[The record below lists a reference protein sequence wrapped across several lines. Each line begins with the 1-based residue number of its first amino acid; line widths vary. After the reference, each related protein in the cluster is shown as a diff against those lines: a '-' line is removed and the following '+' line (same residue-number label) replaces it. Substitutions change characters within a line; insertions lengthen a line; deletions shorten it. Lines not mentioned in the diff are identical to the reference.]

1 MYTMKKYKWITCLWV
16 CLLSVSGVLLTACD
30 SDDKDNSVSLNVFGP
45 SPALRGGELRFIGNN
60 LDQVQSIVLYGL
72 ESTTIEV
79 TDITVVDE
87 REIKI
92 IIPQDAAPGYVT
104 LKTPQG
110 DITTITELTFSE
122 PIVLE
127 DFSPKTVKAGDV
139 LVITGDYLNL
149 IQEIIF
155 VEDVTVDA
163 EAFVSQSREKLEVIV
178 PFEAQSG
185 KFRISNG
192 AEIPIEIYSEEELVV
207 TLPTITKIA
216 PSPVKAGEVLTVTG
230 TDLELA
236 AAVRFAGEVEAEEF
250 DLNENNTEIYVIVP
264 YEAQEGALT
273 LITKSGLEVE
283 STSVITLVTL
293 TDLVISPEVG
303 IRAGDRLTITGNNLD
318 LVTTVVFA
326 GEEEEITPD
335 SQSETQLNLTVPEM
349 AVSGEVIL
357 NIANGS
363 YAIVEIATLKPVV
376 NAYSTSSIAMAS
388 DIVFSGTDLDLVTG
402 VVFGNSSPVEVS
414 TNDPSTLVVT
424 VPVDAETGNV
434 ILLMNNSETVE
445 CPVLNVVAPVVCYVV
460 NWQTDEIYAGDLLI
474 VEVAN
479 VDKLTSIQVEGN
491 TAQYI
496 REGNKLRILIP
507 SGLYGE
513 DIDLTF
519 VSSNGEITY
528 KIEVLQGGVVETV
541 IFTGPVEMTWSDGG
555 RVHLSMSDFENL
567 TAGAILKIAI
577 EQNDNWGQI
586 QINNGS
592 WNEIVFSEL
601 GGGTLTTD
609 NIGDKSVT
617 EVELILTQDI
627 LDNIRG
633 TGSEDAIIMQGSDMT
648 VTSVSIITGR

>member
-434 ILLMNNSETVE
+434 ILLMNNGETAE

-507 SGLYGE
+507 SGSYGE